1 MDDPAISRRRQT
13 LGLISAGH
21 FVSHFWSITLP
32 AIFTILAGVFH
43 VNFVQLGLL
52 MTVYSIATA
61 VCQIPCGYIVD
72 RHGAKLILVAGILV
86 DGVAFACCAIA
97 PNYAVLLV
105 LMLVAG
111 AGQAVFH
118 PADYAILSSLYP
130 QEHVGKPFAVHTFA
144 GFAGSAAAPLIVA
157 GLASAFSWQIALAAA
172 GITGIVVALLLGL
185 FLQAPRVTAAEEPGK
200 SADRETLPGQSIRQ
214 RLGSLSLIFSQT
226 LLLLFAFFVFSSM
239 TTSGVRNFL
248 PAALKS
254 LANLPI
260 GTANGMLTAFMAAL
274 AVCVLAG
281 GFLADRTTH
290 YGRLISICLLV
301 ATALLAVIAA
311 VRMPEWLLF
320 LVLIFSGAL
329 QGIITPSRGKMV
341 RQAGPE
347 GSAGKSFAFV
357 SVGLSVGGIVAP
369 LILGALLDA
378 GNASLVFW
386 VLALFTLVAAVT
398 VVLPTQS
405 RPGHPMP
412 SLGRLTGPVPRRVR
426 HGQESGG

>member
-1 MDDPAISRRRQT
+1 MSSGVAIPSKRQMV
-13 LGLISAGH
+13 GLISTGH
-21 FVSHFWSITLP
+21 FMSHFWSITLP

-61 VCQIPCGYIVD
+61 VCQIPCGYVVD

-86 DGVAFACCAIA
+86 DGIAFACCAIA
-97 PNYAVLLV
+97 PNYATLLV
-105 LMLVAG
+105 LMLIAG

-118 PADYAILSSLYP
+118 PADYSILSALFP
-130 QEHVGKPFAVHTFA
+130 QEHVGKPFAIHTFS

-157 GLASAFSWQIALAAA
+157 GLANAFNWQVALAAA
-172 GITGIVVALLLGL
+172 GIVGIVVAVVIGL
-185 FLQAPRVTAAEEPGK
+185 FLQAPPIAVAPPAEATPIE
-200 SADRETLPGQSIRQ
+200 ETDTSGRSLLQ
-214 RLGSLSLIFSQT
+214 RFGSLSYIFSQT
-226 LLLLFAFFVFSSM
+226 LILLFAFFIFSSM

-290 YGRLISICLLV
+290 YGRLISACLL
-301 ATALLAVIAA
+301 AGTALLVLIAV

-320 LVLIFSGAL
+320 IVLIASGAL
-329 QGIITPSRGKMV
+329 QGLITPSRDKMV

-378 GNASLVFW
+378 GNAALVFW
-386 VLALFTLVAAVT
+386 VLALFTLIAAIT
-398 VVLPTQS
+398 VFLPNLS
-405 RPGHPMP
+405 RPQPT
-412 SLGRLTGPVPRRVR
+412 LGNTTGLARKPVQS
-426 HGQESGG
+426 GQDGDG